1 MAGIPPDFGGDHVF
15 AVDPENVGI
24 PTAIGDLSALLLQ
37 NLHIQRGA
45 AANPAAEAVID
56 AQAARVRQ
64 VLAASTAS
72 QARESAIRELQ
83 PVTRVPAAPY
93 GGEENVANIRMNNI
107 PTFTGGSNDAID
119 VMSWISRI
127 FNLAESKQLT
137 FNATVNLLI
146 QGSSKGAAN
155 YIDEMKQEGKT
166 LHQIVQQLEM
176 RYGSLTTVEDARI
189 KCNNMIRKPDEHLSD
204 FIDRLRLMAKMACR
218 QEPNEGLRRRAMD
231 ILVEGNIRRVLP
243 SSVRTA
249 LEERIMNR
257 SLMGLPALSARDIE
271 KECLDLEAKRK
282 ERKIELRALAQAQGK
297 RHNVNSAKV
306 EIDSAEDSSDSS
318 DDDGQIEDNS
328 QEYLINEIKQQQLKY
343 FQRGRPVDGP
353 RVMRRAFKNYNQKY
367 QGRNYG
373 KPGQYGAR
381 QAGLYPNPAGQ
392 QGPPNKMEGGFKP
405 INELLT
411 LANCTRGQCLQ
422 CGYDGHMMKNMA
434 CALKDKPLTDRACVK
449 CGKGLH
455 AADDCPKVFQQGYQS
470 PADAVT
476 PAKEPLNG

>member
-1 MAGIPPDFGGDHVF
+1 MAAPPPAFGGDRVF
-15 AVDPENVGI
+15 ADDPQNIGV
-24 PTAIGDLSALLLQ
+24 PTLLGDFTALFLQ
-37 NLHIQRGA
+37 SLHRQRGEA
-45 AANPAAEAVID
+45 ADDDARAVID
-56 AQAARVRQ
+56 AEANRARVL
-64 VLAASTAS
+64 LAASNAS

-83 PVTRVPAAPY
+83 PVTRVPVNPY
-93 GGEENVANIRMNNI
+93 GAEENVANIRMNNI
-107 PTFTGGSNDAID
+107 PTFTGGSADTID
-119 VMSWISRI
+119 VMAWISRI

-218 QEPNEGLRRRAMD
+218 QEPNENLRRRAMD

-243 SSVRTA
+243 SSVRAA

-257 SLMGLPALSARDIE
+257 SLMGLPALSARGIE
-271 KECLDLEAKRK
+271 KECLELETKRK
-282 ERKIELRALAQAQGK
+282 ERKLELKGLAQGK
-297 RHNVNSAKV
+297 KHYVNVAKHEV
-306 EIDSAEDSSDSS
+306 DSDDDSSDSS
-318 DDDGQIEDNS
+318 DEDCQDEDYTQDG
-328 QEYLINEIKQQQLKY
+328 LINEIKLQKMKY
-343 FQRGRPVDGP
+343 FQRGRPPNDGK
-353 RVMRRAFKNYNQKY
+353 VMRRAVKNYNQKF
-367 QGRNYG
+367 QFRNNG

-381 QAGLYPNPAGQ
+381 QAGLYPNPAVQ
-392 QGPPNKMEGGFKP
+392 VGPPNKLEGGKKP
-405 INELLT
+405 IYELLA
-411 LANCTRGQCLQ
+411 LANCSRGQCLQ
-422 CGYDGHMMKNMA
+422 CGNDGHMMKNMS
-434 CALKDKPLTDRACVK
+434 CALKDKPLMDRACVK

-455 AADDCPKVFQQGYQS
+455 SADDCPKVFQRDYQS
-470 PADAVT
+470 PADA